1 MTSEEITEA
10 IWNREEAGLAAAM
23 EICGGLCG
31 RIAQN
36 ILSPADAE
44 EVVADTW
51 MRLWNSIPPNRPV
64 SLCAYAC
71 RITRNLAVN
80 RYHHN
85 KAACRRPDVL
95 TDWAELTENPDLFET
110 VSAADPTAE
119 SAEAKELAGAIDT
132 FLRGLKKEDR
142 VLFLRRYVYLESV
155 ASLASRFHLKENHIA
170 VKLYRA
176 RKKLKKVLR
185 GICDC

>member
-23 EICGGLCG
+23 ETCGGLCG

-64 SLCAYAC
+64 SLAAYAC

-119 SAEAKELAGAIDT
+119 LAEAKELAGAIDT

-142 VLFLRRYVYLESV
+142 VLFLRRYVYLEDGDT
-155 ASLASRFHLKENHIA
+155 LAKHYGINRKHVH
-170 VKLYRA
+170 VKLHRI
-176 RKKLKKVLR
+176 REKLKNYLR
-185 GICDC
+185 EEKYL